1 MVELRRNA
9 VVLDGY
15 TLNPGDLSWKNL
27 EDVAITKVFE
37 RTSKEETSRRI
48 QGATAVFTNKTKI
61 TRQCME
67 ENPQLQYIGVLATG
81 YDVVDIKAAKE
92 RGIVVTNIP
101 SYGTESVAQH
111 AIALLLE
118 LTNRVGHHDCAVKR
132 GKWSKNPDWTFW
144 DFPLTELAGKTMGIV
159 GFGRI
164 GQQTGNIARALQMKV
179 IVNDPYKNPSMIEQG
194 YEYVELEELYASSD
208 VIVLHCNLT
217 PENHG
222 LINQASIE
230 KMEKKPF
237 IINNSRGGLIEE
249 KALVKALKNGQ
260 LRGAGL
266 DVLEIEPPVENNP
279 LFSMNQC
286 IITPHLSWAPMES
299 RKRLLDQAI
308 LNYQAFLKD
317 DIINAVYEIK

>member
-1 MVELRRNA
+1 MEELQRSA

-37 RTSKEETSRRI
+37 RTPKEETSRRM
-48 QGATAVFTNKTKI
+48 QGATAVFTNKTEI

-132 GKWSKNPDWTFW
+132 GKWSNNPDWTFW
-144 DFPLTELAGKTMGIV
+144 DFPLTELAGKTMGII

-179 IVNDPYKNPSMIEQG
+179 IVNDPYKNPSMMEQG

-222 LINQASIE
+222 LINEASIE
-230 KMEKKPF
+230 KMAKKPF

-266 DVLEIEPPVENNP
+266 DVLEIEPPVEKNP

>member
-37 RTSKEETSRRI
+37 RTPKEETSRRI